1 MKNIITASAIG
12 VFLALSAPAMA
23 ATSDACKAS
32 WSKMDTANQGY
43 ISDAAAM
50 AQMKSAG
57 LRTAREDQMTDK
69 EYMDACVK
77 DVFAIQK

>member
-1 MKNIITASAIG
+1 M
-12 VFLALSAPAMA
+12 V
-23 ATSDACKAS
+23 
-32 WSKMDTANQGY
+32 TANQGY

>member
-1 MKNIITASAIG
+1 MKNYIAASAIG

-32 WSKMDTANQGY
+32 WSKMDTTNQGFS
-43 ISDAAAM
+43 SDAAAM
-50 AQMKSAG
+50 AKMKSAG

-77 DVFAIQK
+77 DVFTIAK